1 MFKGIKILSA
11 VALAISLDGCGGGG
25 GGVGGGAIPSAV
37 KTTPFTSYPAI
48 TYPSTI
54 VAPGYTQQTSYT
66 EFGGI
71 VTSPSTPSTFASG
84 ASFTESLNSSRQLTS
99 LTMISA
105 SGTTI
110 SLSTAKGD
118 TLAVATV
125 LPTVLTSYSKN
136 LQNQIWGVSM
146 SLAGWNY
153 QSFGVWETGVGAG
166 SGTMGAMTFGA
177 ETSPAL
183 IPTTGTYTFSGVAD
197 GIYTNSAGKLFVVSS
212 SMTANA
218 DFATRSISF
227 ATTGSQT
234 SLPGGTTATLNM
246 GLNTNGT
253 LSYASGSNQFN
264 GFITTIGG
272 GVGNA
277 AMTGNATGK
286 FYGPTADEIGG
297 TFAVSGGSVTRFI
310 GGFGGK

>member
-11 VALAISLDGCGGGG
+11 VALAISLYGCGGGG
-25 GGVGGGAIPSAV
+25 VTTPSAV
-37 KTTPFTSYPAI
+37 KPTPFTSYPAI
-48 TYPSTI
+48 TYPSVM
-54 VAPGYTQQTSYT
+54 VARGYTQQTSYT

-84 ASFTESLNSSRQLTS
+84 ASFTESLNSSRQLTG
-99 LTMISA
+99 LTMVSA

-125 LPTVLTSYSKN
+125 LPTVLTSYSNN

-146 SLAGWNY
+146 ELAGWNY
-153 QSFGVWETGVGAG
+153 QSFGVWETGIGTG

-183 IPTTGTYTFSGVAD
+183 IPTTGIYTFSGVAD
-197 GIYTNSAGKLFVVSS
+197 GLYTNSAGKLFAVSS
-212 SMTANA
+212 SMTANT

-227 ATTGSQT
+227 VTTGSQT
-234 SLPGGTTATLNM
+234 SLPGGITATLNTS
-246 GLNTNGT
+246 LNMNGT

-264 GFITTIGG
+264 GPVTTIGG
-272 GVGNA
+272 GAANV

-286 FYGPTADEIGG
+286 FYGPAAEEIGG